1 MDLDDLSKP
10 ELAPRAAFPGGVP
23 VDLRSGD
30 LDEDD
35 PVNAGCWGADRVV
48 RAEVVMALLLG
59 AGDLEKGRAPAIRLV
74 GARISGRLDVMAA
87 GISHALV
94 LSRCRLDEAP
104 RFVEATTRTVR
115 ISDCH
120 LPGFNGTRM
129 RTEGILDFH
138 RSVIEERIRLDR
150 AHVIGPVRLRGVTV
164 GDGTGE
170 SGPGPQT

>member
-1 MDLDDLSKP
+1 MVWMSHQPSYGRVDEGVTPGEHQCAGPGLSVEAAVTDDQAMDLDDLSKP

-23 VDLRSGD
+23 VDLRSGA

-87 GISHALV
+87 G
-94 LSRCRLDEAP
+94 
-104 RFVEATTRTVR
+104 
-115 ISDCH
+115 
-120 LPGFNGTRM
+120 
-129 RTEGILDFH
+129 
-138 RSVIEERIRLDR
+138 
-150 AHVIGPVRLRGVTV
+150 
-164 GDGTGE
+164 
-170 SGPGPQT
+170 